1 MKDKTKKNIHG
12 RKCFYCD
19 REATEITIDDEGEM
33 FYLCEKHL
41 KLFMASNPKGG
52 IKKINEEEY

>member
-1 MKDKTKKNIHG
+1 MRQHTKRNITG
-12 RKCFYCD
+12 RKCFSCN

-41 KLFMASNPKGG
+41 KLFIASNPKGG
-52 IKKINEEEY
+52 IKKNKDDEY